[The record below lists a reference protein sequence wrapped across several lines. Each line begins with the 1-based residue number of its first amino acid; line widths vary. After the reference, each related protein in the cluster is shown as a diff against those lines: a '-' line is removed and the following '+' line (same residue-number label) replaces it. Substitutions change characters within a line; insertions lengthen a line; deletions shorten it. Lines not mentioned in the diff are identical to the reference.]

1 MLNSD
6 QDLHPQLDRHPS
18 RSRSLQQPQIVAE
31 LSSDR
36 SAAMPIFAEATALAI
51 QLLEAPVAILT
62 TIAGTGYQIGS
73 IAGLGRLSTLPSN
86 PNLQLE
92 LAGLE
97 YCHDRIVSNHS
108 SLSIPDFHQQ
118 PQLAQSALL
127 RVHGFGAYLGVPVI
141 TAARDRIGAL
151 AILDFKPRQFSDRDI
166 ELLLLVSRL
175 LASEFERKLL
185 SQAQLDRSIGDLQYR
200 ATPSFDRGIA
210 ATDYGAGDLVDRS
223 VLPTDV
229 TSASAQSIE
238 VATSQHHFVIDDRV
252 RSATQL
258 ELLTHLAHELRTPLT
273 SVLGMASVLQQ
284 EIYGPLTGKQ
294 KDYLG
299 IIHQSGRHLVEIV
312 DEISKLSGSIGETG
326 ILTSQQPDQL
336 MLKSVD
342 LEMLCQLAIQ
352 SLEPIATKKQQ
363 QIVLDLA
370 ASEIDPHADRR
381 WLLDKDKVRQ
391 IVYYLGLSAIHAS
404 TVDRQISIQLTQR
417 PNLLQIQITT
427 NDPDAIRPIPEPID
441 FAEIDRIAI
450 PISPDSPPD
459 NHIRLGLSLSH
470 LLAAAHGGQIEQTT
484 DRWGYRLSLPQLAA
498 PGAADPT
505 QN

>member
-6 QDLHPQLDRHPS
+6 QDLHPQLDRHIS

-31 LSSDR
+31 LSRDR

-62 TIAGTGYQIGS
+62 TIAGTGYKIGS

-108 SLSIPDFHQQ
+108 SLSISDFHQQ

-127 RVHGFGAYLGVPVI
+127 RVHGFAAYLGVPVI

-166 ELLLLVSRL
+166 ELLLLVGRL

-185 SQAQLDRSIGDLQYR
+185 SQAQLDRSIGDLQDR
-200 ATPSFDRGIA
+200 ATPSFDDAVA
-210 ATDYGAGDLVDRS
+210 AAASESGNIGTFAS
-223 VLPTDV
+223 VK
-229 TSASAQSIE
+229 SIK
-238 VATSQHHFVIDDRV
+238 VSTPQHCFAIDDRV
-252 RSATQL
+252 RSETQL
-258 ELLTHLAHELRTPLT
+258 ELLTHLVHELRTPLT

-299 IIHQSGRHLVEIV
+299 IVHQSGRHLVEIV
-312 DEISKLSGSIGETG
+312 DEISQLSGSIGET
-326 ILTSQQPDQL
+326 LPLASQQPHQI
-336 MLKSVD
+336 MLKLVD

-352 SLEPIATKKQQ
+352 SLQPIATKKQQ

-370 ASEIDPHADRR
+370 ASEIDPHPDRR

-404 TVDRQISIQLTQR
+404 AVDRQISIQLTQR

-427 NDPDAIRPIPEPID
+427 NDPDAILPIPESID
-441 FAEIDRIAI
+441 LAEIDRIAI
-450 PISPDSPPD
+450 PILPDSPPD

-470 LLAAAHGGQIEQTT
+470 LLAAAHGGQIEPTT

>member
-1 MLNSD
+1 
-6 QDLHPQLDRHPS
+6 
-18 RSRSLQQPQIVAE
+18 
-31 LSSDR
+31 
-36 SAAMPIFAEATALAI
+36 
-51 QLLEAPVAILT
+51 
-62 TIAGTGYQIGS
+62 
-73 IAGLGRLSTLPSN
+73 
-86 PNLQLE
+86 
-92 LAGLE
+92 
-97 YCHDRIVSNHS
+97 
-108 SLSIPDFHQQ
+108 
-118 PQLAQSALL
+118 
-127 RVHGFGAYLGVPVI
+127 VHGFAAYLGVPVI

-166 ELLLLVSRL
+166 ELLLLVGRL

-185 SQAQLDRSIGDLQYR
+185 SQAQLDRSIGDLQDR
-200 ATPSFDRGIA
+200 ATPSFDDAVA
-210 ATDYGAGDLVDRS
+210 AAASESGNIGTFAS
-223 VLPTDV
+223 VK
-229 TSASAQSIE
+229 SIE
-238 VATSQHHFVIDDRV
+238 VSTPQHCFAIDDRV
-252 RSATQL
+252 RSETQL
-258 ELLTHLAHELRTPLT
+258 ELLTHLVHELRTPLT

-299 IIHQSGRHLVEIV
+299 IVHQSGRHLVEIV
-312 DEISKLSGSIGETG
+312 DEISQLSGSIGET
-326 ILTSQQPDQL
+326 LPLASQQPHQI
-336 MLKSVD
+336 MLKLVD

-352 SLEPIATKKQQ
+352 SLQPIATKKQQ

-370 ASEIDPHADRR
+370 ASEIDPHPDRR

-427 NDPDAIRPIPEPID
+427 NDPDAILPIPESID
-441 FAEIDRIAI
+441 LAEIDRIAI
-450 PISPDSPPD
+450 PILPDSPPD

-470 LLAAAHGGQIEQTT
+470 LLAAAHGGQIEPTT